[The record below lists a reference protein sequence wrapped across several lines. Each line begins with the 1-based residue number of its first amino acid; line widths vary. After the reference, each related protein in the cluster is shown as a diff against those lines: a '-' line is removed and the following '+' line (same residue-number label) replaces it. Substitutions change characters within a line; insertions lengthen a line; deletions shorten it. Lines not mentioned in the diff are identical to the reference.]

1 MKSLMKYKVNLGFPI
16 QLLLKSIE
24 YLLKMPHIIL
34 HFLEIWGKS
43 ILTIKKSI
51 VDLSIEY
58 G

>member
-1 MKSLMKYKVNLGFPI
+1 MKYKVNLGFPI

-24 YLLKMPHIIL
+24 YLLQMPHIIL
-34 HFLEIWGKS
+34 HFFEIWGKS